1 MRFFSQLRSRP
12 ARRAGR
18 LRRRAGLRTWTRAL
32 GTAGLSA
39 DAEAWILGVEESL
52 RRAEPRIR
60 DELRRA

>member
-1 MRFFSQLRSRP
+1 MRFLDRFRSRP
-12 ARRAGR
+12 AGRVRR

-39 DAEAWILGVEESL
+39 EAEEWILGVEESL